1 MKALRNYFLLISL
14 ALMSLV
20 AVSCGGNDDEL
31 DPFIQMDNA
40 QKFINAYKS
49 RLPNAILVDL
59 RSEADYDA
67 GHLDGA
73 ENLSVFNADGKT
85 VNVKDLDP
93 KLGGT
98 WPKRLLEKA
107 GDKNVAVF
115 LYGVSNFT
123 YTRDIAGQ
131 ASKAG
136 FGKKNTYITLSSME
150 KLQEAVV
157 GNK

>member
-40 QKFINAYKS
+40 QKFINAYKN

-59 RSEADYDA
+59 RSPEDWAK
-67 GHLDGA
+67 DGL
-73 ENLSVFNADGKT
+73 EGSKNLTVFNADGKT
-85 VNVKDLDP
+85 VNAKDLDP

-98 WPKRLLEKA
+98 WPKRLLELA

-115 LYGVSNFT
+115 LYGNTNFA
-123 YTRDIAGQ
+123 YTRDIAGH
-131 ASKAG
+131 ASQVG
-136 FGKKNTYITLSSME
+136 FGKKNTIINLS
-150 KLQEAVV
+150 KIADLQAAMD
-157 GNK
+157 NQ

>member
-1 MKALRNYFLLISL
+1 MKTLRNYFLLVSL

-20 AVSCGGNDDEL
+20 TVSCGGNDDEL

-40 QKFINAYKS
+40 QKFINAYKN

-59 RSEADYDA
+59 RSEADWA
-67 GHLDGA
+67 KDGLEES
-73 ENLSVFNADGKT
+73 ENLSVLNPDGT
-85 VNVKDLDP
+85 VNAKDLDP

-115 LYGVSNFT
+115 LYGNTNFA
-123 YTRDIAGQ
+123 YTRDIAGH
-131 ASKAG
+131 ASQVG
-136 FGKKNTYITLSSME
+136 FGKKNTIITLS
-150 KLQEAVV
+150 KVADLQAAMD
-157 GNK
+157 NQ